1 LVCDDKKSFEISMG
15 YFIFDKN
22 TNNLAL
28 DEIHHIRDVLRL
40 KPDTN
45 IKATDGQGN
54 LYELNIKSLKPFSVD
69 IVNTPNIPNNN
80 IYIRCIIATIKIP
93 LLELIIQ
100 KLTEIGI
107 DEIIITKTKFAQI
120 NLEKLE
126 TKLNRWK
133 TIIHTACKQAEIVH
147 FPTISIQNLNQIQYP
162 IENNLN
168 LIGDTQYSINTPNI
182 KSINLTNIKTTNLLI
197 GPEGGFEKVEYKS
210 LLQQYNYTPI
220 TFAPNILRSETAAI
234 VGAGILKNLTL

>member
-1 LVCDDKKSFEISMG
+1 MG

-22 TNNLAL
+22 TDNLAL

-40 KPDTN
+40 KPNTN

-54 LYELNIKSLKPFSVD
+54 LYELNINSLKPFTVD
-69 IVNTPNIPNNN
+69 ILSTQNFSNDN
-80 IYIRCIIATIKIP
+80 IYIRCIIATIKTQ

-107 DEIIITKTKFAQI
+107 NEIIITKTKFAQI
-120 NLEKLE
+120 SLDKLE
-126 TKLNRWK
+126 SKLNRWE
-133 TIIHTACKQAEIVH
+133 TIIHTACKQAEIVN
-147 FPTISIQNLNQIQYP
+147 FPTISIQNLNQIQYHT
-162 IENNLN
+162 ENNLN
-168 LIGDTQYSINTPNI
+168 LIGDTQYSIEAPNI
-182 KSINLTNIKTTNLLI
+182 KSINLTNIKTINLLI
-197 GPEGGFEKVEYKS
+197 GPEGGFEKEEYKN

-234 VGAGILKNLTL
+234 VGAGILKDLTL

>member
-1 LVCDDKKSFEISMG
+1 MG

-40 KPDTN
+40 KPNTN

-54 LYELNIKSLKPFSVD
+54 LYELNIKSLKPFTVD
-69 IVNTPNIPNNN
+69 ILSTQNFSNDN
-80 IYIRCIIATIKIP
+80 IYIRCIIATIKTP

-120 NLEKLE
+120 SLDKLE
-126 TKLNRWK
+126 SKLNRWE
-133 TIIHTACKQAEIVH
+133 TIINTACKQSERVY
-147 FPTISIQNLNQIQYP
+147 FPKISIQNLNQIQYHTD
-162 IENNLN
+162 NNLN
-168 LIGDTQYSINTPNI
+168 LIGDTQYSIEAPNI
-182 KSINLTNIKTTNLLI
+182 KTINITNIKTINLLI
-197 GPEGGFEKVEYKS
+197 GPEGGFDKEEYKS
-210 LLQQYNYTPI
+210 LVQQYNYTPI

>member
-1 LVCDDKKSFEISMG
+1 MG

-22 TNNLAL
+22 TDNLAL

-40 KPDTN
+40 KPNTN

-54 LYELNIKSLKPFSVD
+54 LYELNINSLKPFTVD
-69 IVNTPNIPNNN
+69 ILSTKNFSNDN
-80 IYIRCIIATIKIP
+80 IYIRCIIATIKTQ

-107 DEIIITKTKFAQI
+107 NEIIITKTKFAQI
-120 NLEKLE
+120 SLDKLE
-126 TKLNRWK
+126 SKLNRWE

-147 FPTISIQNLNQIQYP
+147 FPTISIQNLSQIQYHT
-162 IENNLN
+162 ENNLN
-168 LIGDTQYSINTPNI
+168 LIGDTQYSIEAPNI
-182 KSINLTNIKTTNLLI
+182 KSINLTNIKTINLLI
-197 GPEGGFEKVEYKS
+197 GPEGGFEKEEYKN

-220 TFAPNILRSETAAI
+220 TFAPNILRAETAAI

>member
-1 LVCDDKKSFEISMG
+1 MG

-28 DEIHHIRDVLRL
+28 DEIHHIRNVLRL
-40 KPDTN
+40 KPNTN

-54 LYELNIKSLKPFSVD
+54 LYKLNIKSLKPFTVD
-69 IVNTPNIPNNN
+69 ILSTQNFSNDN
-80 IYIRCIIATIKIP
+80 IYIRCIIATIKTP
-93 LLELIIQ
+93 LLEIIIQ

-120 NLEKLE
+120 SLDKLE
-126 TKLNRWK
+126 SKLNRWE
-133 TIIHTACKQAEIVH
+133 TIINTACKQSERVY
-147 FPTISIQNLNQIQYP
+147 FPKISIQNLNQIQYHT
-162 IENNLN
+162 ENNLN
-168 LIGDTQYSINTPNI
+168 LIGDTQYSIEAPNI
-182 KSINLTNIKTTNLLI
+182 KTLNITNIKTLNLLI
-197 GPEGGFEKVEYKS
+197 GPEGGFDKEEYKS
-210 LLQQYNYTPI
+210 LVQQYNYTPI